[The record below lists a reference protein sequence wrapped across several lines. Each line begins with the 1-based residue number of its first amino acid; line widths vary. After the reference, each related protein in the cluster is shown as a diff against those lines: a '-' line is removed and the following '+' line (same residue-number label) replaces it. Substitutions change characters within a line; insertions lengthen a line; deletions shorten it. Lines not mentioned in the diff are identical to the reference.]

1 MSIVFYLFLVFA
13 LALIVLYLRHPHLF
27 TDLRDEL
34 RAAVNE
40 AKAETA
46 SRQTSANGA
55 SEEAI
60 SDAEADEIIDW
71 YRGQTRPALLLR
83 PDTEADASSAPARLG
98 GKVWFAEGEKWP
110 RGPDGEPLEFVA
122 HLDFSRLP
130 PLDGF
135 PNEGVARFFVG
146 RDDIWGVDFDVPD
159 KSNVR
164 VLCHDGP
171 ATGGRLEDPLS
182 WGKDQNSPFESV
194 SLRDQGVALRPE
206 PIEDLPDFYSWQ
218 LQEQLDR
225 YAGRPGQDELENEL
239 FEIVE
244 TREYAHRIGGYPS
257 FTQYDFRK
265 RGEHDDLDVVLL
277 GLTSDDAIMWGDVG
291 EAGFYMRRS
300 DLERRDFSR
309 VAFYWDCH

>member
-1 MSIVFYLFLVFA
+1 MSIVLYLFLVFA

-71 YRGQTRPALLLR
+71 YRGQIRPALLLR

-171 ATGGRLEDPLS
+171 ATP
-182 WGKDQNSPFESV
+182 
-194 SLRDQGVALRPE
+194 RP
-206 PIEDLPDFYSWQ
+206 
-218 LQEQLDR
+218 
-225 YAGRPGQDELENEL
+225 
-239 FEIVE
+239 
-244 TREYAHRIGGYPS
+244 
-257 FTQYDFRK
+257 
-265 RGEHDDLDVVLL
+265 
-277 GLTSDDAIMWGDVG
+277 TS
-291 EAGFYMRRS
+291 
-300 DLERRDFSR
+300 
-309 VAFYWDCH
+309 

>member
-1 MSIVFYLFLVFA
+1 MSIFLYLFLAFA
-13 LALIVLYLRHPHLF
+13 VALVVLYLRRPHLF

-34 RAAVNE
+34 RAAVDE
-40 AKAETA
+40 ARAETA
-46 SRQTSANGA
+46 ARRASDGA
-55 SEEAI
+55 EGEPISDEEA
-60 SDAEADEIIDW
+60 DAIIDW
-71 YRGQTRPALLLR
+71 YRAQTRPALLLR
-83 PDTEADASSAPARLG
+83 PDPEADASSAPARLG
-98 GKVWFAEGEKWP
+98 GKVWFAEGETWP
-110 RGPDGEPLEFVA
+110 RGPEGEPLEFVA
-122 HLDFSRLP
+122 HLDFARLP
-130 PLDGF
+130 RLEGL

-146 RDDIWGVDFDVPD
+146 RDDIWGADFDAPD

-164 VLCHDGP
+164 VLWHEGP
-171 ATGGRLEDPLS
+171 QTAGRFEDPLP

-194 SLRDQGVALRPE
+194 SLRQNGLALRPE

-239 FEIVE
+239 FDINE
-244 TREYAHRIGGYPS
+244 TREFAHRIGGYPS

-277 GLTSDDAIMWGDVG
+277 GLSSDDAILWGDVG
-291 EAGFYMRRS
+291 EAAFYIRRA
-300 DLERRDFSR
+300 DLQRRDFSR